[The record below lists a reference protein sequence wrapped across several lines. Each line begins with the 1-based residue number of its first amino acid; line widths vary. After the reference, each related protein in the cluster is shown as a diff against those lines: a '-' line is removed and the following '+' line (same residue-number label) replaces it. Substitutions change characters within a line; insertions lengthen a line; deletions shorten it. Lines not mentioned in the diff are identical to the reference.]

1 MSTKASI
8 AHPVTRVALDDT
20 VAVRPRR
27 EALARAG
34 RRDPRSTSATT
45 INGPCIVIPVPDK
58 VGDVVDACGV
68 RGSERQAALDSWDP
82 AADRS
87 LRKRHR
93 S

>member
-20 VAVRPRR
+20 FAVRPRR

-45 INGPCIVIPVPDK
+45 INGPCIVIPDK
-58 VGDVVDACGV
+58 VGDVVDACDV
-68 RGSERQAALDSWDP
+68 RGPDRQAALDSWDP

-87 LRKRHR
+87 LRKRR
-93 S
+93 PS

>member
-8 AHPVTRVALDDT
+8 ANPVTRVALDDT

-34 RRDPRSTSATT
+34 RRDPWSTSATT
-45 INGPCIVIPVPDK
+45 INGSCIVIPVPVK

-68 RGSERQAALDSWDP
+68 RARAPSCSGLSGP
-82 AADRS
+82 CC
-87 LRKRHR
+87 
-93 S
+93 

>member
-8 AHPVTRVALDDT
+8 AHPITRVALDDT

-34 RRDPRSTSATT
+34 RRDPCPTSATT
-45 INGPCIVIPVPDK
+45 ISGPCIVSPVPDK

-68 RGSERQAALDSWDP
+68 RARAPSCSGFLGP
-82 AADRS
+82 CC
-87 LRKRHR
+87 
-93 S
+93 

>member
-8 AHPVTRVALDDT
+8 AHPETRVALYDT
-20 VAVRPRR
+20 VAIRSRR

-34 RRDPRSTSATT
+34 QRDPRSASATT

-68 RGSERQAALDSWDP
+68 RARAPSCSGFLGP
-82 AADRS
+82 CC
-87 LRKRHR
+87 
-93 S
+93 